1 MMDRLSRIR
10 WPDVAVAVVLAALS
24 VWWTVHGG
32 SGDAPAMPFQDFP
45 GVPARPVGP
54 GQVIIHEDDDGIG
67 REIAL
72 NLVITL
78 AVALRRAWPLTVVL
92 VQFAAI
98 LAFENGADLVTLV
111 ATLIGVYSAC
121 LYGRST
127 ALSLGVLAA
136 LATITTLAFDHTTP
150 QLPDWAGVF
159 ALVAPIGLLGV
170 TVRSARIRAEAAH
183 QRAQALERGQE
194 AATRLAVAQE
204 RARIARELH
213 DVVSHHVSVMTI
225 QAGAAGKVLDAR
237 PELAREALTAI
248 EASGRE
254 TMTEL
259 RHLLGVL
266 TPGPGDDLLHP
277 QPGLDQLDALVD
289 NVRRAGQPVEVRR
302 DPVTLPRGT
311 DLTAYRVVQEALT
324 NALRHAPGARTE
336 ITIDVVDTTVHIEV
350 RNDPAPAGTAPAST
364 GSGTGLVGLAER
376 LRLYGG
382 TLAAGPRPTGGFR
395 VLASI
400 PVDAN
405 LPAGSA

>member
-10 WPDVAVAVVLAALS
+10 WPDVALAVVLAALS
-24 VWWTVHGG
+24 VWWTVHA
-32 SGDAPAMPFQDFP
+32 SRGDVPAMPFQDFHDGP
-45 GVPARPVGP
+45 VRPVPP
-54 GQVIIHEDDDGIG
+54 GAFIVQEDDQSIG
-67 REIAL
+67 REIVL
-72 NLVITL
+72 NLLITL
-78 AVALRRAWPLTVVL
+78 AVVLRRIWPLSVVL
-92 VQFAAI
+92 VQFTAI
-98 LAFENGADLVTLV
+98 LAFENGADLVTTV
-111 ATLIGVYSAC
+111 ATLIGVYSVC

-127 ALSLGVLAA
+127 ALSLGVLAV
-136 LATITTLAFDHTTP
+136 LATITTLAFDNTTP

-170 TVRSARIRAEAAH
+170 TVRAARIRAETAH
-183 QRAQALERGQE
+183 QRAEALERGQE

-225 QAGAAGKVLDAR
+225 QAGAAGKVIDTR
-237 PELAREALTAI
+237 PELARDALTAI

-266 TPGPGDDLLHP
+266 SPGPDDDLLHP

-289 NVRRAGQPVEVRR
+289 NVRRAGQPVQVHRE
-302 DPVTLPRGT
+302 PVTLPRGT

-336 ITIDVVDTTVHIEV
+336 ITIDVVDTTVDIEV
-350 RNDPAPAGTAPAST
+350 RNDPPPPGVTPAST

-382 TLAAGPRPTGGFR
+382 TLEAGPRPTGGFR
-395 VLASI
+395 VRASI
-400 PVDAN
+400 PLDAN
-405 LPAGSA
+405 LPAGAA